1 MNFQAL
7 DLKGRNFLKLLNNDS
22 NLLEPSTIKGRPWL
36 QYFGHSNSLCTRA
49 TRAIVNYALIREY

>member
-7 DLKGRNFLKLLNNDS
+7 DLKGRNFFKLLNNDS
-22 NLLEPSTIKGRPWL
+22 NLLEPSTIKGRLWL

-49 TRAIVNYALIREY
+49 TRAIVNYAHIREY